1 MMQPISF
8 HNRMIAT
15 ETSISNIFIDEYMNR
30 ASGEFIKVY
39 LYTLRLIN
47 AQETIAISNIADHL
61 NCTEN
66 DVVRAF
72 TYWAQEG
79 LMELSYSKDML
90 TAITMLSPKS
100 SKVAKEPSPLE
111 SEIVATT
118 EAPMEANPEP
128 MKNQD
133 TETAAPPKKPSYTPK
148 ELSDSMASEELSQL
162 IFVCEAYL
170 GKPLSATELG
180 TLYYF
185 YDCLHFS
192 TGLIEYLVEYCV
204 SNNKKSM
211 RYIETVAIA
220 WYQEGIQ
227 TVEQAKD
234 AARLHSQTYFSIMKA
249 LGIKR
254 LGKSEEDYISKW
266 TTDYKLSLELILEAC
281 NRTILTIHEPSFKY
295 VDSILTHWHKNQVT
309 SLKDIKALDSAH
321 HAKSALKENKPA
333 PKVSTPTNNK
343 FHNFPQRQYDY
354 DSLQQQLLNKNL

>member
-1 MMQPISF
+1 
-8 HNRMIAT
+8 
-15 ETSISNIFIDEYMNR
+15 
-30 ASGEFIKVY
+30 
-39 LYTLRLIN
+39 
-47 AQETIAISNIADHL
+47 
-61 NCTEN
+61 
-66 DVVRAF
+66 
-72 TYWAQEG
+72 
-79 LMELSYSKDML
+79 
-90 TAITMLSPKS
+90 
-100 SKVAKEPSPLE
+100 
-111 SEIVATT
+111 
-118 EAPMEANPEP
+118 
-128 MKNQD
+128 
-133 TETAAPPKKPSYTPK
+133 
-148 ELSDSMASEELSQL
+148 
-162 IFVCEAYL
+162 
-170 GKPLSATELG
+170 
-180 TLYYF
+180 
-185 YDCLHFS
+185 
-192 TGLIEYLVEYCV
+192 
-204 SNNKKSM
+204 M

-249 LGIKR
+249 LGIKS

-333 PKVSTPTNNK
+333 PKVSTTTNNK